1 MPLSAMPALMHEAF
15 KAAFALLPPHLRE
28 EIVLVGR
35 AALLWW
41 NSPQPTQDLDIAASS
56 AASLVFYERV
66 QSSPAFASFASAG

>member
-41 NSPQPTQDLDIAASS
+41 NSPQPT
-56 AASLVFYERV
+56 
-66 QSSPAFASFASAG
+66 